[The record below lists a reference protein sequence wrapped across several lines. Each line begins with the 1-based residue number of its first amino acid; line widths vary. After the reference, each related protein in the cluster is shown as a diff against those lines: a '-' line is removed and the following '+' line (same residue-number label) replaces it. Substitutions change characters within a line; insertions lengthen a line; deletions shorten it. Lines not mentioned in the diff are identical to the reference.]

1 MALVLLTQKNL
12 AVDFKQFILGNNVL
26 LTAAGFMIGIS
37 TSVFI
42 KSIADDVV
50 IPSLYK
56 TISLFISNKNF
67 MSKVFFNK
75 LKFKWLNLLSETITW
90 IFMILIAFMVINT
103 IRKLITKI
111 PNNGNIT
118 QEQLSSI

>member
-26 LTAAGFMIGIS
+26 LTAAGFMIGIA

-56 TISLFISNKNF
+56 TISYFISNKKII
-67 MSKVFFNK
+67 SKIFYNRM
-75 LKFKWLNLLSETITW
+75 KFKWLNLFSESITW
-90 IFMILIAFMVINT
+90 IFMILIAFLVINT
-103 IRKLITKI
+103 IRNLITKI
-111 PNNGNIT
+111 PNNNIT
-118 QEQLSSI
+118 QEQPSSK